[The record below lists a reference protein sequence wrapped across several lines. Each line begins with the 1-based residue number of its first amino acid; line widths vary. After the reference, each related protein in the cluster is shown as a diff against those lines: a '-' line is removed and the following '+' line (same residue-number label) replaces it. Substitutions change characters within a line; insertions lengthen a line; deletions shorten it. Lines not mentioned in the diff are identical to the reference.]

1 MARFLANINE
11 LTRLEGGQIV
21 PRCSA
26 VKLAEAIDATIARL
40 DGAPHVGVRLPE
52 PPPAV
57 MADPALLEV
66 VLLNVLEN
74 AVKFSPAGSLVLVR
88 AVIEGTEVALSVL
101 DEGIGIPPDDLSNVF
116 DSFFRTRRGDRVAPG
131 TGLGLAI
138 ARGMIEAMGGRITA
152 QSPRPDM
159 PADGS
164 PGCVITIRL
173 PLA

>member
-1 MARFLANINE
+1 L
-11 LTRLEGGQIV
+11 
-21 PRCSA
+21 
-26 VKLAEAIDATIARL
+26 
-40 DGAPHVGVRLPE
+40 PHGPYVAVRLPE
-52 PPPAV
+52 PPVGV

-74 AVKFSPAGSLVLVR
+74 AVKFSPGGSLVLVR
-88 AVIEGTEVALSVL
+88 GVVEGQEVALSVL
-101 DEGIGIPPDDLSNVF
+101 DEGIGIPPDDLGHVF

-138 ARGMIEAMGGRITA
+138 ARGMIEAMGGRISA

-173 PLA
+173 RLA